1 MKLVMK
7 YDSLK
12 YAGNVEKS
20 QQKIKM
26 ILPLKQIFLGTVGR
40 FCKLPDGTSF
50 TTSGDFW
57 PNGATCGTECADGY
71 LHRS

>member
-1 MKLVMK
+1 MFFKLSKVCFFSI
-7 YDSLK
+7 Y
-12 YAGNVEKS
+12 
-20 QQKIKM
+20 
-26 ILPLKQIFLGTVGR
+26 KQIIPGTVGR
-40 FCKLPDGTSF
+40 FCKLADGSSF